1 MVVKVVNTT
10 FKYLGVNK
18 TNIMHLFLFVANTE
32 LKSQAAQSVT
42 DVDYKASYH
51 FGNL

>member
-1 MVVKVVNTT
+1 
-10 FKYLGVNK
+10 
-18 TNIMHLFLFVANTE
+18 MHLFLLVAYTKLE
-32 LKSQAAQSVT
+32 SQAAQSVT